1 MRFCV
6 AILAVLALLTGC
18 GGDDGSS
25 NKDGRASGSGYSVAL
40 PSGWSDV
47 TDRPE
52 VAGSPIRIDRL
63 FTKRRRNGFAT
74 NVNVIREPAPEGA
87 GLDDLTLSTSACS
100 RGWAIVPLPP
110 RGTGSSTAM
119 EPLAATT

>member
-52 VAGSPIRIDRL
+52 VAESPIRIDRL
-63 FTKRRRNGFAT
+63 GRIYTVTFT
-74 NVNVIREPAPEGA
+74 AP
-87 GLDDLTLSTSACS
+87 
-100 RGWAIVPLPP
+100 P
-110 RGTGSSTAM
+110 GTFQAEQKDFEQILGSWQW
-119 EPLAATT
+119 E